1 MANNPYVNKV
11 QYGNTVLIDLTGD
24 TATAADVVSGKTFH
38 DRSGEQ
44 KTGSFNP
51 TLQAKTVN
59 PTTSQQVVTPDS
71 GYHGLS
77 QVTVNSILIPVNPEA
92 SYKQQIGAIWIES

>member
-38 DRSGEQ
+38 DATGAPR
-44 KTGSFNP
+44 TGSFNP

-59 PTTSQQVVTPDS
+59 PLLAQQVVTADS

-77 QVTVNSILIPVNPEA
+77 QVTVNPILIPVNPDS
-92 SYKQQIGAIWIES
+92 SYKQQIGAIWIE